1 LGSGGD
7 PADVGKGRCA
17 LWSIPDVAA
26 FPRQLLLRR
35 KIDMNAIAAK
45 LLPPISELALRK
57 SGSSLYSVLMFSGIG
72 LVMSVSVLILDQQ
85 IPGEWF

>member
-1 LGSGGD
+1 
-7 PADVGKGRCA
+7 
-17 LWSIPDVAA
+17 
-26 FPRQLLLRR
+26 
-35 KIDMNAIAAK
+35 MNAIAAK
-45 LLPPISELALRK
+45 LLPPIAELALRR